1 LKIFGRTRP
10 KFAFS
15 PCEARG
21 VSLRPR
27 AGYGWARAG
36 LVVAT
41 LAAAQLL
48 GSCNDLTDPLPGIAG
63 TYTYQSRSSDF
74 VRLNRN
80 GVITIDD
87 FDRRTAAFSGTFDF
101 VNDAGEHVTGGLL
114 GSFVTRDHIYFRF
127 LTSHFEFHEGDYALG
142 RANGEIFFQGITY
155 ESSGSTFSLI
165 RRLQ

>member
-1 LKIFGRTRP
+1 
-10 KFAFS
+10 
-15 PCEARG
+15 
-21 VSLRPR
+21 
-27 AGYGWARAG
+27 
-36 LVVAT
+36 VAACASI
-41 LAAAQLL
+41 LLL
-48 GSCNDLTDPLPGIAG
+48 GSCNDLTDPLPGISG

-87 FDRRTAAFSGTFDF
+87 FNRRTAAFTGTFDF

-127 LTSHFEFHEGDYALG
+127 LNSHFEFHEGSYALG

-165 RRLQ
+165 RRLP